1 MSRVKAWLMSM
12 EEDAEVLTA
21 QEFLEKHGERNMDIW
36 SKVQWE
42 LGKDNLEEQ
51 YLAFCRTQGDA

>member
-1 MSRVKAWLMSM
+1 MSKVKAWMMSM
-12 EEDAEVLTA
+12 EEDAQAMTA
-21 QEFLEKHGERNMDIW
+21 QEFLEKYGTYNMDIW

-51 YLAFCRTQGDA
+51 YLAFCRTQGEA

>member
-42 LGKDNLEEQ
+42 LGKENVEEQ
-51 YLAFCRTQGDA
+51 YLALCSPEGAA

>member
-21 QEFLEKHGERNMDIW
+21 QEFLENHGERNMDIW

-42 LGKDNLEEQ
+42 LGNENVEEQ
-51 YLAFCRTQGDA
+51 YLALCSPEGDA